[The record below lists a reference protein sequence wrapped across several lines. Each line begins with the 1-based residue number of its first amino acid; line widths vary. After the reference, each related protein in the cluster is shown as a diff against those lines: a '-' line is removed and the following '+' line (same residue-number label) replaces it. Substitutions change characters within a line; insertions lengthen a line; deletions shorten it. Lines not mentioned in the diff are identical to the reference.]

1 MSLHVDSEDRFSQD
15 DGPEV
20 EDGELVDSRG
30 ADTVSSQAG
39 GPNNTVFISIIATR
53 ISATKPPIKIL
64 CTLFTL
70 QILPSET
77 PEMSKSKSYVAKT
90 GCF

>member
-1 MSLHVDSEDRFSQD
+1 MIFGYQLWFQIQCKITKWNLIFQNLSLHVDSEDRFSQD

-39 GPNNTVFISIIATR
+39 VCPIIQFFSITR
-53 ISATKPPIKIL
+53 K
-64 CTLFTL
+64 
-70 QILPSET
+70 
-77 PEMSKSKSYVAKT
+77 
-90 GCF
+90 